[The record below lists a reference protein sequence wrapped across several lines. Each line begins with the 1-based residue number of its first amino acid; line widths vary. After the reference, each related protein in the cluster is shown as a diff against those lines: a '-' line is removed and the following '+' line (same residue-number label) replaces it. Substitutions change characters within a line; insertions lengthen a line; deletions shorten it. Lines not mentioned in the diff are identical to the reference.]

1 MTIISTFFVLLV
13 VSFLNRCIVVRK
25 AVTGFDTYGHLYYA
39 KERKEQKTG
48 FFGPIITKVVGSDGH
63 SEPLLWHWV
72 IGVFPIRKIVQHQQ
86 WINASIDAAFSVL
99 IYLLTLRIGFANDT
113 AIIVALLYLFTPM
126 FFSRLSTGPRISDFT
141 PRLASELATTLFFIV
156 TLLPLGI
163 PIWGAVFL
171 GAALSGFVLSSSKF
185 GLQALFFLTPLTS
198 LVAWNATPMVA
209 LAIGVTVVIGVTRG
223 AALDSFRGQII
234 FLQRY
239 FKKTLKGEM
248 PISRRNSLAELIR
261 KPSSGEGYMKHIGVV
276 LLRMTSL
283 NSYTSVLLKMPVL
296 LVACALYAVSFLS
309 GVDQPPRFIVGPVIA
324 AVIIFFLVNLPPLLF
339 LGEAERYL
347 NHVAFFILVMAASLT
362 RTLGSSWLLWFVI
375 AYGLLYW
382 FVESFYLHK
391 LLRSSSQSKQ
401 DIDDAVISYL
411 NLIENP
417 AVILAYPYDAV
428 GVWRLMLETKHKV
441 IFTYTASKDFMT
453 MFDKQYAAD
462 EPYVKLERL
471 DEMANELGVEVLIAS
486 NRSLVLRGHTHWV
499 PSSLWQKVDVGA
511 PIYAVYKRVFHHDFT
526 CR

>member
-1 MTIISTFFVLLV
+1 
-13 VSFLNRCIVVRK
+13 
-25 AVTGFDTYGHLYYA
+25 
-39 KERKEQKTG
+39 
-48 FFGPIITKVVGSDGH
+48 
-63 SEPLLWHWV
+63 
-72 IGVFPIRKIVQHQQ
+72 
-86 WINASIDAAFSVL
+86 
-99 IYLLTLRIGFANDT
+99 
-113 AIIVALLYLFTPM
+113 
-126 FFSRLSTGPRISDFT
+126 
-141 PRLASELATTLFFIV
+141 
-156 TLLPLGI
+156 
-163 PIWGAVFL
+163 
-171 GAALSGFVLSSSKF
+171 
-185 GLQALFFLTPLTS
+185 
-198 LVAWNATPMVA
+198 MVA